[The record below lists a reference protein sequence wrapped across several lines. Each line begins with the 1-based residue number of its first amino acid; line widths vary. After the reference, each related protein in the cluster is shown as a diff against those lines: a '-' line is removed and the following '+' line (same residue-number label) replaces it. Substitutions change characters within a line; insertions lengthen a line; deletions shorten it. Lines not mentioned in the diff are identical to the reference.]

1 MQYSVIVPLLNERE
15 QLPKLVAQLR
25 ELVAY
30 SSCEIILVDGGSS
43 DGSAEIA
50 AAAGLRVIQSQR
62 GRALQMN
69 AGASVACGSWLLFL
83 HADTR
88 LPQGALSAI
97 ASASVRGAQWGRFN
111 IRISGDSLW
120 FPLIS
125 TMINWRSRLSGIATG
140 DQAIFVR
147 RSLFN
152 EVGGYARQPL
162 MEDIEL
168 SRQLLEIARPHC
180 LRQRVTTSG
189 RRWQKFGIWRTVLL
203 MWRLRFDYWRGVPA
217 ECLAK
222 RYE

>member
-15 QLPKLVAQLR
+15 QLPNLVAQLR

-125 TMINWRSRLSGIATG
+125 TMVNWRSRLSGIATG
-140 DQAIFVR
+140 DQVIFIR

-168 SRQLLEIARPHC
+168 SRQLLKIARPHC

>member
-168 SRQLLEIARPHC
+168 SRQLLKIVRPHC

>member
-15 QLPKLVAQLR
+15 QLPKLVAQLK

-30 SSCEIILVDGGSS
+30 SSCEVILVDGGSS
-43 DGSAEIA
+43 DGSAEMA
-50 AAAGLRVIQSQR
+50 SAAGLKVIHSQR

-69 AGASVACGSWLLFL
+69 AGASVARGNWLLFL

-97 ASASVRGAQWGRFN
+97 ASASVREAQWGRFN
-111 IRISGDSLW
+111 IRISGDSAW

-147 RSLFN
+147 RDLFN
-152 EVGGYARQPL
+152 NVGGYAPQPL

-168 SRQLLEIARPHC
+168 SRQLLKTARPHC
-180 LRQRVTTSG
+180 LRQRATTSG

-203 MWRLRFDYWRGVPA
+203 MWRLRFDYWRGVSA

>member
-168 SRQLLEIARPHC
+168 SRQLLKIARPHC

>member
-1 MQYSVIVPLLNERE
+1 VQYSVIVPLLNERE

-69 AGASVACGSWLLFL
+69 AGAAVACGSWLLFL

-168 SRQLLEIARPHC
+168 SRQLLKIARPHC

>member
-125 TMINWRSRLSGIATG
+125 TMVNWRSRLSGIATG
-140 DQAIFVR
+140 DQAIFIR

-168 SRQLLEIARPHC
+168 SRQLLKIARPHC